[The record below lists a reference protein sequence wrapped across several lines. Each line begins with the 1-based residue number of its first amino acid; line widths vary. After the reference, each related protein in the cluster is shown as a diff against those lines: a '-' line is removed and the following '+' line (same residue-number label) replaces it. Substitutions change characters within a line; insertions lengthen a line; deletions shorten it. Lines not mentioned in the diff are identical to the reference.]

1 MAGRSPGGWGPI
13 LEDLVERRRA
23 ARAMGGEER
32 LARHGAGGKL
42 TARARVDYLLDPG
55 TFRELGTLVG
65 TVPAD
70 AIVAGSGRSPAG
82 R

>member
-1 MAGRSPGGWGPI
+1 MASGGSDWGATTFD
-13 LEDLVERRRA
+13 DLVERRRA
-23 ARAMGGEER
+23 ARAMGGDER
-32 LARHGAGGKL
+32 LGSHQRRRQADAPGA
-42 TARARVDYLLDPG
+42 VDYLLDPG

-70 AIVAGSGRSPAG
+70 AIVAGSARSTAG